1 MGMKCKEINKGYPM
15 EHKTTIDELC
25 REMRQ
30 FVAERNWE
38 QYHTPK
44 NLAMSI
50 TIEAAELMEHFQW
63 LNNEQSVEHI
73 EGQPG
78 RSMVIDELAD
88 ILLYCISFI
97 NILDVDMSKAI
108 LDKLERNKARYP
120 IGYMPTEE

>member
-1 MGMKCKEINKGYPM
+1 M
-15 EHKTTIDELC
+15 ENKTTIDELC

-30 FVAERNWE
+30 FVTERNWE

-63 LNNEQSVEHI
+63 LTNDQSI
-73 EGQPG
+73 ELVSDQPE
-78 RSMVIDELAD
+78 RNKVIDELAD

-97 NILDVDMSKAI
+97 NILDVDISKAI
-108 LDKLERNKARYP
+108 LDKLERNKDRYP

>member
-1 MGMKCKEINKGYPM
+1 M

-30 FVAERNWE
+30 FMAERNWE

-44 NLAMSI
+44 NLTMSI

-108 LDKLERNKARYP
+108 LDKLERNKDRYP

>member
-1 MGMKCKEINKGYPM
+1 M

-50 TIEAAELMEHFQW
+50 MIEAAELMEHFQW
-63 LNNEQSVEHI
+63 LNNEQSVELI

-108 LDKLERNKARYP
+108 LDKLERNKDRYP